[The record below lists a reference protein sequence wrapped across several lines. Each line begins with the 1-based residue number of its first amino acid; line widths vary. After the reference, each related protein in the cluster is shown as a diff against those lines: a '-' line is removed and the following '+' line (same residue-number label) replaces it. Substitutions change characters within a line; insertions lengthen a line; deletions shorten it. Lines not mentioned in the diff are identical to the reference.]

1 MPLRRIEEMN
11 LKGRSLLT
19 LKDYTAQ
26 EITYLLDLSD
36 TLKKKKRENSGKR
49 LLEGK
54 NIVLIFDKP
63 STRTRCAFE
72 VAAMDEG
79 AGVTYLTNSQM
90 GKKESIEDTAKVLGR
105 YYDAL
110 QYRGNSQELVED
122 LARFS
127 GIPVYNGLTD
137 IDHPTQILADFMT
150 IREHSSKP
158 LNEIKFV
165 FVGDGRNNMA
175 NALMIGAA
183 KMGMH
188 FVITSPPQLPANK
201 ELMEELR
208 PDCELSGAKLEY
220 IVDPREAVEGAD
232 VIYTDVWVSMG
243 EEDQMAQRIEL
254 LLPYQVNEELMAA
267 SRNPNV
273 MFQHCLPAFH
283 DTNTSVSKMVEE
295 THGLKEMEV
304 TDAVFRGRNSVVFDE
319 AENRMH
325 TIKAVMVA
333 TVSDVL

>member
-36 TLKKKKRENSGKR
+36 ILKKKKRENSGKR

-208 PDCELSGAKLEY
+208 PDCELSGAELEY

-295 THGLKEMEV
+295 TYGLKEMEV